1 MGAKLN
7 RITPSDTI
15 RSYTVES
22 CSAAASCHVLVEQSE
37 AQRNMHVG
45 VVHVDDF
52 ESLPASES
60 DDLHSGQDLHFGP
73 FRSSARLQL
82 GPHIN
87 DVHIQL
93 LCGQTVLLGTDRL
106 HES

>member
-1 MGAKLN
+1 M
-7 RITPSDTI
+7 
-15 RSYTVES
+15 
-22 CSAAASCHVLVEQSE
+22 LVEQSE

-73 FRSSARLQL
+73 FLSSTQL
-82 GPHIN
+82 N
-87 DVHIQL
+87 DVHMRDFADKQY
-93 LCGQTVLLGTDRL
+93 CWVLIGCMKC
-106 HES
+106 